1 MADSKHRA
9 NSTFHNQNVF
19 IVRVSSFAFEFR
31 HKSGNNE
38 IATRCAANRETLRGK
53 RKKNG
58 NLIEDFVGGGGG
70 RTKRNKASQT
80 KASNCREVQSKV
92 ETWRNRLRQ

>member
-1 MADSKHRA
+1 MRSQLDALPTVKLCVES
-9 NSTFHNQNVF
+9 
-19 IVRVSSFAFEFR
+19 E
-31 HKSGNNE
+31 
-38 IATRCAANRETLRGK
+38 
-53 RKKNG
+53 KKNG

-70 RTKRNKASQT
+70 RTKRSKASQT